1 MNNLFNKTITILCKV
16 FFNATNEV
24 EKLPEFSKELA
35 GNEVE
40 KLPEFSKELAGKIVL
55 KIHPKGFKMQIRKY
69 KSDGYPEYD
78 IDLHDHN
85 EKEKEYTNG
94 GIHIHEFEWKFIKK
108 LKRNKYIRLGGRNLT
123 DEEYEFLQNINY
135 KDLIQI
141 QVRYI

>member
-16 FFNATNEV
+16 FFNAT
-24 EKLPEFSKELA
+24 
-35 GNEVE
+35 NEVE

-78 IDLHDHN
+78 IDLHDHS